1 MLGHWYQ
8 PRWVGSLYHGKT
20 SVYIL
25 TLSSALLR
33 SRPCY
38 SLAGRPYGSV
48 TPSRR
53 KSFYQ
58 DLTIRLRDLFPYGL
72 VTPPR
77 RKIRL
82 FIKTLLMLP
91 FAIFR
96 SRPNYS
102 FARFIPVWFG
112 HSITAKNR
120 LSRPNYSL
128 ARLPF
133 GLVIPS
139 RRNIGWYVFF
149 FVSFGAI
156 PIWFGHSVMMNH
168 RLINIVLFVCA
179 IPVWF
184 GNSVRTKHRLL
195 RHCAVLV
202 CHLVRYTTNAFL
214 NLKNIKPSI
223 RHSQYRKIKPALFV
237 HIIAHSAWSIRHD
250 EASVIWF
257 QLFLVYYVELSYLL
271 TLSSTF

>member
-1 MLGHWYQ
+1 MV
-8 PRWVGSLYHGKT
+8 RSLHHG
-20 SVYIL
+20 V
-25 TLSSALLR
+25 
-33 SRPCY
+33 
-38 SLAGRPYGSV
+38 
-48 TPSRR
+48 

-72 VTPPR
+72 VTPSR

-120 LSRPNYSL
+120 LYTHAFFYVIKIRIVLFVCAIPVWFGHSVMTKHRSRPNYSL

-139 RRNIGWYVFF
+139 RRNIGW
-149 FVSFGAI
+149 
-156 PIWFGHSVMMNH
+156 
-168 RLINIVLFVCA
+168 LINIVLFVVIVQYWSKDQA
-179 IPVWF
+179 GAF
-184 GNSVRTKHRLL
+184 RSY
-195 RHCAVLV
+195 HCSFRMV
-202 CHLVRYTTNAFL
+202 N
-214 NLKNIKPSI
+214 PS
-223 RHSQYRKIKPALFV
+223 
-237 HIIAHSAWSIRHD
+237 W
-250 EASVIWF
+250 
-257 QLFLVYYVELSYLL
+257 
-271 TLSSTF
+271 

>member
-1 MLGHWYQ
+1 MIKTLTEKYASTINLRYARSVWS
-8 PRWVGSLYHGKT
+8 PRHVGPLIKT
-20 SVYIL
+20 VL
-25 TLSSALLR
+25 FV
-33 SRPCY
+33 
-38 SLAGRPYGSV
+38 GG
-48 TPSRR
+48 TPVW
-53 KSFYQ
+53 FDQ

-72 VTPPR
+72 VTPSR

-139 RRNIGWYVFF
+139 RRNIG
-149 FVSFGAI
+149 
-156 PIWFGHSVMMNH
+156 
-168 RLINIVLFVCA
+168 C
-179 IPVWF
+179 
-184 GNSVRTKHRLL
+184 
-195 RHCAVLV
+195 
-202 CHLVRYTTNAFL
+202 
-214 NLKNIKPSI
+214 
-223 RHSQYRKIKPALFV
+223 
-237 HIIAHSAWSIRHD
+237 HD
-250 EASVIWF
+250 EPSVGRNIGCSVIVQYWSKDQAGAF
-257 QLFLVYYVELSYLL
+257 RSYHC
-271 TLSSTF
+271 SFRMVNPSW